1 MRKLVLS
8 TLASLAIAFAMV
20 VNVEPAQAGPKFT
33 LCVEGVCLGKGGVEP
48 RYSDENYGKESG
60 EEFCYDN
67 PDIGGAIHTMSVG
80 IVAVTTMVGI
90 ICRTRNITTGESN
103 PRLRGFLIEK

>member
-48 RYSDENYGKESG
+48 RYSDENYGYESW

-67 PDIGGAIHTMSVG
+67 PDHWR
-80 IVAVTTMVGI
+80 
-90 ICRTRNITTGESN
+90 CN
-103 PRLRGFLIEK
+103 PYYERRHLRRHDHGRHHLPHKKHHDR